1 MGECDQPAQKRQR
14 IAQRL
19 PTRAWRVPLHT
30 RTKNSFDNQYQ
41 QYSEE
46 CSFYSFSG
54 DLGATLNTFWK
65 GLYIPCGDTNLFS
78 GCVTLLL
85 KERLESHLSH
95 RGRLAAVIKNVAM
108 SA

>member
-1 MGECDQPAQKRQR
+1 MISQHRNDREEHRDCLPEPGEYHCTPGQ
-14 IAQRL
+14 
-19 PTRAWRVPLHT
+19 
-30 RTKNSFDNQYQ
+30 KNSFDNQYQ

-46 CSFYSFSG
+46 CSLYSFSG

-65 GLYIPCGDTNLFS
+65 GLCIPCGDTNLFS
-78 GCVTLLL
+78 GCATLLL